1 MNIEKVRLFNSLF
14 QTKTQKY
21 NNSNN
26 SSMKQHTL
34 LIAFLVGTLVVSTA
48 FADVY
53 MHNMRGSNDRNCER
67 NVNRNN
73 GNRLF
78 DSQNNAKGGYAC
90 PRAVGGQAAA
100 AQTPNMYYYVGE
112 KIPLEWTNQHG
123 GGDNKNLHSEV
134 VLQYACTDTLDPTG
148 QFNAA
153 DGTVGTPR
161 DGIPQDGNDAATDQI
176 PDNVDSATP
185 GTQATKRFGM
195 HESFANY
202 QECQRT
208 ERNKGLFTSDQN
220 LNRNDARATRQN
232 NNGNRNGLE
241 CPEERDYYPYWRPSP
256 WRDIAVITSDY
267 SAEKLKYYQDNS
279 QNVATNARGMC
290 VAGASAQAQADFTQ
304 KRQQRDWYNNEA
316 QCNSNGHTWTATQ
329 YAPDFNGPPS
339 PPMEVVQGEY
349 SRVNQ
354 LGNGAAAFTKVTTD
368 ANCGPNS
375 DQVCMKE
382 ICTDHSTVRTY
393 AALKTNG
400 DSNCPAGQST
410 KTFKT
415 WDGRM
420 FDAHFGNSL
429 GATSFPFAIPNTPN
443 QNCVL
448 RLRYN
453 ITTYDYPAWE
463 NGNRYL
469 SDATTPKFTGAPGID
484 STANCRG
491 DNANNDQP
499 CTAYSFPAMTQD
511 PYVKVGENN
520 EILSLALNTN
530 QYSRT
535 FQDRSY
541 VFEIRARPADIPATQ
556 SIVSMSVRGKR
567 GNIVQTYPA
576 VEYDFAPNQ
585 LTLGTGD
592 QVHAQWTG
600 SDYNPQRGCN
610 NGEGGPPD
618 CQGCAP
624 FSQQAINAANQNS
637 RADRANLVF
646 TDAVGYNAPLGA
658 KPTDTVDLLETSL
671 TAQENIAKT
680 PFSGADVWK
689 LAYINQDAADSP
701 LKAAGLNCLTQ
712 TELNNINNNNQR
724 ENHPQN
730 CAKLNAAV
738 KPYFDGGLMNA
749 ARKGKFAGMSTRN
762 NNFSNRDMRM
772 NICVKDALTSPTDK
786 ACTPESAGEVPEQRH
801 FAGLQAKT
809 RSAPQPPSNPVAPID
824 PQDPAT
830 PNPDATIAPIEK
842 DNDAVGDGEKEACEA
857 RILNFLM
864 QIGLWGIIAISI
876 AMIMIG
882 ALGTILIQRVYDR
895 HKKGRPERNEWMD
908 KGGEQI

>member
-1 MNIEKVRLFNSLF
+1 MLKNLPVIF
-14 QTKTQKY
+14 
-21 NNSNN
+21 
-26 SSMKQHTL
+26 
-34 LIAFLVGTLVVSTA
+34 VVSAILLSSA

-90 PRAVGGQAAA
+90 PRAVAGQAAD
-100 AQTPNMYYYVGE
+100 AQTQTMYYYVGE

-134 VLQYACTDTLDPTG
+134 VLQYACTDTLDPAG
-148 QFNAA
+148 DFNAA

-176 PDNVDSATP
+176 PDNIASATP
-185 GTQATKRFGM
+185 NTAATKRFGM
-195 HESFANY
+195 HESYAFY

-256 WRDIAVITSDY
+256 WRDIAVITSDF
-267 SAEKLKYYQDNS
+267 SPKKMEYYQKNS
-279 QNVATNARGMC
+279 QNVAANARGMC
-290 VAGASAQAQADFTQ
+290 VAGTGAAAQADFTQ

-329 YAPDFNGPPS
+329 YAPGFQGAAS

-354 LGNGAAAFTKVTTD
+354 LGNGAAAFTEISVAKD
-368 ANCGPNS
+368 CGPEG
-375 DQVCMKE
+375 DKTKQCME
-382 ICTDHSTVRTY
+382 EVCTDHSTKRYYKAPNADGSSACEPGESTNTY
-393 AALKTNG
+393 
-400 DSNCPAGQST
+400 
-410 KTFKT
+410 KT

-420 FDAHFGNSL
+420 FDSHFGNSL
-429 GATSFPFAIPNTPN
+429 GATAYPFAIPNTPN
-443 QNCVL
+443 KNCVL

-453 ITTYDYPAWE
+453 ITTYDYPAWA

-469 SDATTPKFTGAPGID
+469 DTADTFSGAPGID

-511 PYVKVGENN
+511 PYVSVGENN

-541 VFEIRARPADIPATQ
+541 VFEIRARPADIPATK
-556 SIVSMSVRGKR
+556 SIISMSVRGKR

-576 VEYDFAPNQ
+576 VEYDFAPAQ
-585 LTLGTGD
+585 LTLGVGD

-618 CQGCAP
+618 CQGCDP

-658 KPTDTVDLLETSL
+658 TPTDTVDLLQTKI
-671 TAQENIAKT
+671 TAPANLAKT
-680 PFSGADVWK
+680 PFSGANVWQ
-689 LAYINQDAADSP
+689 LAYINQDAAGSA
-701 LKAAGLNCLTQ
+701 LKEAGLSCLTQ
-712 TELNNINNNNQR
+712 QQLNNINNNNQR

-738 KPYFDGGLMNA
+738 KPYFDGGLMTT
-749 ARKGKFAGMSTRN
+749 ARPGKFAGMSTRN

-772 NICVKDALTSPTDK
+772 NICVKANLNSVADK
-786 ACTPESAGEVPEQRH
+786 TCNVESAGKVPQVAT
-801 FAGLQAKT
+801 FAVKQAKT
-809 RSAPQPPSNPVAPID
+809 RNAPQPGPSPSPPIQQKDPPANPE
-824 PQDPAT
+824 
-830 PNPDATIAPIEK
+830 ATIAPIEK

-876 AMIMIG
+876 AMVMIG
-882 ALGTILIQRVYDR
+882 SLGTILIQRVYDR
-895 HKKGRPERNEWMD
+895 HKKGRLERNEWMD